1 MADIADIFRAVQSKL
16 DTVSS
21 HERKTIRAITNC
33 RTESLGGNAF
43 TCQACGHAEVHYNSC
58 RNRHCPKCQNLSRM
72 EWVSNQLQK
81 LLPVPYFHAVFTIP
95 GILKPL
101 ALHNKKKIYSA
112 LFYSVHKALAEVAK
126 REENLGAT
134 IGGISVLHTW
144 NQQLAFHP
152 HIHCI
157 LPGIGI
163 GPDARI
169 RQAPSVKFFLPV
181 KKLSPV
187 FRGIFLR
194 KLEQLYASGDLKTEG
209 AISNLGDP
217 RAFKYLLT
225 KSCMHDWV
233 VYLKAP
239 FGGPEKVF
247 QYLGKYTHRVGM
259 SNQRIVSFENNSV
272 VFSYVDRAD
281 NNIRKLAVL
290 DALVFAKRFILHILP
305 RGFVKI
311 RYFGFLGNRVRKHN
325 LTDVKEAVMTVLGLD
340 EELLPQG
347 HLVVSLA
354 ESYMRKEYRCPL
366 CGRAMILSCATSIEG
381 VFSNASVT
389 PSRHC
394 GSAPPGGSG

>member
-1 MADIADIFRAVQSKL
+1 MGDIADIFRSVQSKL

-43 TCQACGHAEVHYNSC
+43 ACQACGHTEVHYNSC

-72 EWVSNQLQK
+72 EWVNSQLQK
-81 LLPVPYFHAVFTIP
+81 LMPVPYFHAVFTIP
-95 GILKPL
+95 DILKPL

-112 LFYSVHKALAEVAK
+112 LFYAVHKALGEVAK
-126 REENLGAT
+126 RKENLGAT

-163 GPDARI
+163 GPDGVI

-194 KLEQLYASGDLKTEG
+194 KLEQLYASGDLKTG
-209 AISNLGDP
+209 GVISNLSDP
-217 RAFKYLLT
+217 RVFKYLLAR
-225 KSCMHDWV
+225 SCAHDWV

-272 VFSYVDRAD
+272 VFSYVDR
-281 NNIRKLAVL
+281 
-290 DALVFAKRFILHILP
+290 
-305 RGFVKI
+305 G
-311 RYFGFLGNRVRKHN
+311 
-325 LTDVKEAVMTVLGLD
+325 
-340 EELLPQG
+340 
-347 HLVVSLA
+347 
-354 ESYMRKEYRCPL
+354 
-366 CGRAMILSCATSIEG
+366 
-381 VFSNASVT
+381 
-389 PSRHC
+389 
-394 GSAPPGGSG
+394 